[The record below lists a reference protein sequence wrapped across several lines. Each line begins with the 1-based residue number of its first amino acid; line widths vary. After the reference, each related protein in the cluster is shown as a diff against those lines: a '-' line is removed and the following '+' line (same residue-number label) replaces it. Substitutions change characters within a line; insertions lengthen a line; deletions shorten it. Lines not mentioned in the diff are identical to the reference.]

1 MGAIANVPY
10 QVEAANRSLEGKV
23 LDESSAD
30 QAADILLEKPH
41 IFSDNGYKLPIARAL
56 IRRTLMQLKA

>member
-10 QVEAANRSLEGKV
+10 QVEAANQFLEGKG
-23 LDESSAD
+23 LEESTAD
-30 QAADILLEKPH
+30 RAAEILLEKPH
-41 IFSDNGYKLPIARAL
+41 IFSDNAYKLQIARAL